1 MSNKHA
7 ATEDDV
13 GKLHKLITLCHNLK
27 AGAMLE
33 MAEKFQEMGL
43 TEEIVTAI
51 NSRDL
56 ASIQKWVEY
65 NGIQAL
71 GAEDDEESELSK
83 KLAKLKDAQ
92 SGKVVDFRDAI
103 GE

>member
-1 MSNKHA
+1 MSNKNA

-13 GKLHKLITLCHNLK
+13 GKLHKLITRCHNLK

-33 MAEKFQEMGL
+33 MAEGFQELGL
-43 TEEIVTAI
+43 TEEIVNAI

-71 GAEDDEESELSK
+71 GATEDGESELSK
-83 KLAKLKDAQ
+83 KLAKLKEAQ
-92 SGKVVDFRDAI
+92 SGKVIEFRDAI
-103 GE
+103 GD